1 MKKYI
6 SFLLGAFLMFSAAQV
21 IALDPPTKKHKA
33 SSESFGYEI
42 PSDTYLK
49 AVYQSDDR
57 TKVFIDFSEIPVNLK
72 SIQVLNGDG
81 DVFVN
86 KVVYELPVNSL
97 FEIDLTDFP
106 ATDLVLEIQTFTDS
120 RFVLLGSRN

>member
-1 MKKYI
+1 
-6 SFLLGAFLMFSAAQV
+6 MFSAAQV
-21 IALDPPTKKHKA
+21 IAIDPPTKKHKA

-42 PSDTYLK
+42 PSATYQK

-72 SIQVLNGDG
+72 SIQILNSKG
-81 DVFVN
+81 DVFVS

-97 FEIDLTDFP
+97 YEIDLTNFP
-106 ATDLVLEIQTFTDS
+106 GNDLVLEIQTFTDS
-120 RFVLLGSRN
+120 RFIQLGK

>member
-6 SFLLGAFLMFSAAQV
+6 SFLLGAFLLFSAAHV
-21 IALDPPTKKHKA
+21 FAIDPPTKKNKA

-42 PSDTYLK
+42 PTDTYQK

-57 TKVFIDFSEIPVNLK
+57 TKVFIDFGEIPVNLK
-72 SIQVLNGDG
+72 SIQVLNSSG
-81 DVFVN
+81 DVFIN

-97 FEIDLTDFP
+97 FEIDLTNFP
-106 ATDLVLEIQTFTDS
+106 GNDLVLEIQTFTDS

>member
-1 MKKYI
+1 
-6 SFLLGAFLMFSAAQV
+6 LFSAAHV
-21 IALDPPTKKHKA
+21 FAIDPPTKKNKA

-42 PSDTYLK
+42 PTDTYQK

-57 TKVFIDFSEIPVNLK
+57 TKVFIDFGEIPVNLK
-72 SIQVLNGDG
+72 SIQVLNSSG
-81 DVFVN
+81 DVFIN

-97 FEIDLTDFP
+97 FEIDLTNFP
-106 ATDLVLEIQTFTDS
+106 GNDLVLEIQTFTDS

>member
-6 SFLLGAFLMFSAAQV
+6 SFLLGAFLLFSAAHV
-21 IALDPPTKKHKA
+21 YAIDPPTKKQKA

-42 PSDTYLK
+42 PSDTYRK
-49 AVYQSDDR
+49 AVYQSEDR

-72 SIQVLNGDG
+72 SIQVLNSHG

-86 KVVYELPVNSL
+86 KSVYELPVNSL
-97 FEIDLTDFP
+97 YEIDLTSFP
-106 ATDLVLEIQTFTDS
+106 ANDLILEIQTFTDS
-120 RFVLLGSRN
+120 RFIQLGNRD